1 MRPLGK
7 HIEVVSCDHWC
18 CALILFQMVLEILA
32 EAQAISDATMERVAR
47 AFWMVQPSM
56 ADIWNTAVRALGTRG
71 AD

>member
-1 MRPLGK
+1 M
-7 HIEVVSCDHWC
+7 
-18 CALILFQMVLEILA
+18 ALEILA

-56 ADIWNTAVRALGTRG
+56 ADIWNTAVRALGTRR